1 MRIDRLLTNIDVQ
14 VEPFALCQVSSGWRL
29 GLPGPSDAM
38 FHFVLRGSGIVR
50 DADGEAQPIYP
61 FSLAI
66 VPQGAQHS
74 LECGRDVRSERQI
87 KGPPPPD
94 AGTVL
99 LVAGEAAVAELQVA
113 CGIVHVA
120 YGDTLGL
127 FQNLHEVL
135 VADLSGSPQVRSAF
149 EGIVEEQSSG
159 EPGSEAIVA
168 AYMNQCLVHL
178 LRNLCTDPNS
188 RMSWLSALDDPALGS
203 ALDAILSD
211 IAAPHTVESLAE
223 AAAMG
228 RSTFSEHFSRTF
240 GCTPMTFL
248 RDLRLRRSAQ
258 LLAKS
263 KMPIDKIAK
272 RVGFSSRSH
281 FSHLFT
287 ARFGVTPA
295 SYRSAAGN
303 GMRS

>member
-1 MRIDRLLTNIDVQ
+1 
-14 VEPFALCQVSSGWRL
+14 
-29 GLPGPSDAM
+29 M

-50 DADGEAQPIYP
+50 DADGEAQDIYP

-66 VPQGAQHS
+66 VPRGAEHS
-74 LECGRDVRSERQI
+74 LECGRDVRAERRI

-99 LVAGEAAVAELQVA
+99 LIAGDAAVAELQVA

-120 YGDTLGL
+120 YGDSLGL

-149 EGIVEEQSSG
+149 EGIVEEQASG
-159 EPGSEAIVA
+159 EPGSETIVA

-178 LRNLCTDPNS
+178 LRHLCADTNS
-188 RMSWLSALDDPALGS
+188 QIPWLSALDDPALGA
-203 ALDAILSD
+203 ALDAILYD

-223 AAAMG
+223 TSVMS
-228 RSTFSEHFSRTF
+228 RSTFSDHFSKTF
-240 GCTPMTFL
+240 ACTPMTFL

-263 KMPIDKIAK
+263 NMAIDKIAK

-287 ARFGVTPA
+287 ARFGVTPTD
-295 SYRSAAGN
+295 YRSAMVQTLKG
-303 GMRS
+303 